1 MPNTASAK
9 KALRQ
14 STKRRLH
21 NRAQRSALRTVIKK
35 CRAAVQSGD
44 STAAAEAL
52 RLAAKKLDQSA
63 AKGLIHKNAAART
76 KSRLTHMAKKAATPA
91 S

>member
-14 STKRRLH
+14 SIKRRLH

-35 CRAAVQSGD
+35 CRIAVQSGD
-44 STAAAEAL
+44 SAAAAEAL

-76 KSRLTHMAKKAATPA
+76 KSRLSLLAKKAAAPA